1 MKTGIIIIFHNNEKE
16 MDTDYFIEQI
26 QQTRNLELCLVNN
39 DSKDNTYDL
48 LRDVKDECDNVSV
61 VNVRKFKSDMAAVK
75 AGARYMFSE
84 FDLKHLGY
92 VSTNML
98 NIKYHGLNGLIEVI
112 TENQDAILNYK
123 IKTLKKKQTLFQSLF
138 SLLDYLKKIRE
149 NNTFINVQ
157 YQRNL

>member
-61 VNVRKFKSDMAAVK
+61 VNVKKFKSDMAAVK

>member
-61 VNVRKFKSDMAAVK
+61 VNVKKFKSDMAAVK

-98 NIKYHGLNGLIEVI
+98 NIKYHGLNGLIEAI
-112 TENQDAILNYK
+112 SENQDAILNYK

>member
-39 DSKDNTYDL
+39 DSKDNTYGL

>member
-16 MDTDYFIEQI
+16 MDIDYFIHQI
-26 QQTRNLELCLVNN
+26 KQTRNLELCLVNN

-61 VNVRKFKSDMAAVK
+61 VNVRKFKSDMSAVK
-75 AGARYMFSE
+75 AGARFMFNE
-84 FDLKHLGY
+84 FNLKHLGY

-112 TENQDAILNYK
+112 TENQDAILNYNM
-123 IKTLKKKQTLFQSLF
+123 KTLKKKQTLFQSVF
-138 SLLDYLKKIRE
+138 SLLDYLKKIKE
-149 NNTFINVQ
+149 NNIFIKLQ
-157 YQRNL
+157 FQTNL

>member
-39 DSKDNTYDL
+39 DSKDDTYGL

>member
-16 MDTDYFIEQI
+16 MDIDYFIHQI
-26 QQTRNLELCLVNN
+26 KQTRNLELCLVNN

-61 VNVRKFKSDMAAVK
+61 VNVRKFKSDMSAVK
-75 AGARYMFSE
+75 AGARFMFNE
-84 FDLKHLGY
+84 FNLKHLGY

-112 TENQDAILNYK
+112 TENQDAILNYNM
-123 IKTLKKKQTLFQSLF
+123 KTLKKKQTLFQSVF
-138 SLLDYLKKIRE
+138 SLLDYLKKIKE
-149 NNTFINVQ
+149 NNTFIKLQ
-157 YQRNL
+157 FQTNL

>member
-61 VNVRKFKSDMAAVK
+61 VNVKKFKSDMAAVK

-138 SLLDYLKKIRE
+138 SLLDYLKKIKE

>member
-39 DSKDNTYDL
+39 DSKDNTYGL

-98 NIKYHGLNGLIEVI
+98 NIKYHGLNVLIEVI

>member
-39 DSKDNTYDL
+39 DSKDNTYGL

-75 AGARYMFSE
+75 AGARFMFSE

-98 NIKYHGLNGLIEVI
+98 NIKYHGLNGLIEAI
-112 TENQDAILNYK
+112 SENQDAILNYK

>member
-157 YQRNL
+157 YQRNH

>member
-16 MDTDYFIEQI
+16 MDTTYFIEQI
-26 QQTRNLELCLVNN
+26 KQTSNLELCLVNN

-75 AGARYMFSE
+75 AGARFMFSE

-92 VSTNML
+92 VSINML

-123 IKTLKKKQTLFQSLF
+123 IKTLQKKQTLFQSLF

-149 NNTFINVQ
+149 NNTFINLQ
-157 YQRNL
+157 FQRNL

>member
-61 VNVRKFKSDMAAVK
+61 VNVRKFKSDMSAVK
-75 AGARYMFSE
+75 AGARFMFNE
-84 FDLKHLGY
+84 FNLKHLGY

-98 NIKYHGLNGLIEVI
+98 NIKYHGLNELIKVI
-112 TENQDAILNYK
+112 TDNQDVILKYDME
-123 IKTLKKKQTLFQSLF
+123 TLKKKQTLFQSLF
-138 SLLDYLKKIRE
+138 SLLDYLKKLKK
-149 NNTFINVQ
+149 NSF
-157 YQRNL
+157 